1 MGWGSHDDCCLT
13 RLEHDM
19 MMKIGDDDNSSDVTD
34 VQVQT
39 DDASFQLSVQSST
52 RRFNFDDP
60 RGLTD
65 DEYCL
70 LFSLSKDDFN
80 ELIQIISTSGIRNS
94 SNRSIKTAIGIYLC
108 KPRLGLSNHLL
119 VCMFQLSDKR
129 TNSKT
134 IDSARQA
141 VLNNFV
147 PYNLGFG
154 HVTCQDVIDHHA
166 TTISG
171 ELMCDGGGS
180 NTAIVVIDDTY
191 IYIQSDIVV
200 VDRGFRDSIS
210 VMQVIGLGVAMP
222 SFLDS
227 KNQFSAKEAN
237 QSGCITKVRWVVETA
252 NRRIKQFKY
261 FANTIQNSSLI
272 YLESDLS
279 IVCALINRYQPPMA
293 TSKPEDSEV
302 GQKIMKLLH
311 QKKNS
316 AGK

>member
-1 MGWGSHDDCCLT
+1 MRLPLHISEKCCVCREDLHGNVVNFLSKY
-13 RLEHDM
+13 RDFLLFSRNIWIPEGARCCSDHL
-19 MMKIGDDDNSSDVTD
+19 IGD
-34 VQVQT
+34 
-39 DDASFQLSVQSST
+39 QLTKEAANAIRPFAIRYQELK
-52 RRFNFDDP
+52 FNFDDP

-191 IYIQSDIVV
+191 IYIQRS
-200 VDRGFRDSIS
+200 RNNEF
-210 VMQVIGLGVAMP
+210 Q
-222 SFLDS
+222 
-227 KNQFSAKEAN
+227 
-237 QSGCITKVRWVVETA
+237 
-252 NRRIKQFKY
+252 
-261 FANTIQNSSLI
+261 
-272 YLESDLS
+272 
-279 IVCALINRYQPPMA
+279 
-293 TSKPEDSEV
+293 
-302 GQKIMKLLH
+302 
-311 QKKNS
+311 
-316 AGK
+316 

>member
-1 MGWGSHDDCCLT
+1 
-13 RLEHDM
+13 
-19 MMKIGDDDNSSDVTD
+19 
-34 VQVQT
+34 
-39 DDASFQLSVQSST
+39 
-52 RRFNFDDP
+52 
-60 RGLTD
+60 
-65 DEYCL
+65 
-70 LFSLSKDDFN
+70 
-80 ELIQIISTSGIRNS
+80 
-94 SNRSIKTAIGIYLC
+94 
-108 KPRLGLSNHLL
+108 
-119 VCMFQLSDKR
+119 
-129 TNSKT
+129 
-134 IDSARQA
+134 
-141 VLNNFV
+141 
-147 PYNLGFG
+147 
-154 HVTCQDVIDHHA
+154 
-166 TTISG
+166 
-171 ELMCDGGGS
+171 
-180 NTAIVVIDDTY
+180 
-191 IYIQSDIVV
+191 
-200 VDRGFRDSIS
+200 
-210 VMQVIGLGVAMP
+210 MQVIGLGVAMP